1 MPAITSKVIQAEK
14 HIEDATPLFPIYV
27 REYIRDK
34 KSKYSPLT
42 LSGYLYNIEKFLNWL
57 LEEGIV
63 DVKNIRDIHYESLST
78 LAKLDVELF
87 VDRMAS
93 EILSGEDDNDPKRRS
108 KTSVARAV
116 QALKSLFRYLTVET
130 EDKVTQEPYFNRN
143 VMLKISVDL
152 EQESK
157 SRRSKRIE
165 KKTYKSNEIDE
176 LLHFID
182 EEYAATLSSREL
194 PYFEMNKT
202 RDLAILAVLF
212 GSGIRGNELVGLKI
226 KDVYMKDCY
235 LDVIRKGD
243 KADSVAIRPS
253 SLTYLE
259 KYLSQRSKIYNVKI
273 NYPFVFVAKSPDG
286 TVKQMSN
293 QTLIRL
299 VKKYTNAY
307 GKEITPHKARYTFSK
322 QYQLEGGTL
331 IGLRDQL
338 GHQNIE
344 TTSLYTT
351 ESMKEQ
357 MDVVTRMDKPKHN
370 K

>member
-1 MPAITSKVIQAEK
+1 MPAVTPKVIQAER
-14 HIEDATPLFPIYV
+14 HIEEATPLFPNYV
-27 REYIRDK
+27 QEYIQAK
-34 KSKYSPLT
+34 KKKYSPLT
-42 LSGYLYNIEKFLNWL
+42 LSGYLYNIEKFFNWL

-63 DVKNIRDIHYESLST
+63 EADRIRDIDFDSLAT
-78 LAKLDVELF
+78 LKKIDVELF
-87 VDRMAS
+87 VDKMAN
-93 EILSGEDDNDPKRRS
+93 EILSGEDDDEPKRRS

-116 QALKSLFRYLTVET
+116 QALKSLFHYLTVET

-143 VMLKISVDL
+143 VMLKITVDL
-152 EQESK
+152 EKESK

-165 KKTYKSNEIDE
+165 KKTYKSDEIDE
-176 LLHFID
+176 LLEFISG
-182 EEYAATLSSREL
+182 EYTATLSSREL
-194 PYFEMNKT
+194 PYFEMNKV

-212 GSGIRGNELVGLKI
+212 GSGIRGNELVGLKL
-226 KDVYMKDCY
+226 KDVYIKDQY

-243 KADSVAIRPS
+243 KADSVVIRPS
-253 SLTYLE
+253 SLTYLVN
-259 KYLSQRSKIYNVKI
+259 YLNQRSKIYNVKET
-273 NYPFVFVAKSPDG
+273 YPYVFVAKSPDG

-299 VKKYTNAY
+299 VKKYTQAY
-307 GKEITPHKARYTFSK
+307 GKEITPHKARYTFSR

-351 ESMKEQ
+351 ESMAEQ
-357 MDVVTRMDKPKHN
+357 KDVVNRMDKPKN
-370 K
+370 KK

>member
-1 MPAITSKVIQAEK
+1 M
-14 HIEDATPLFPIYV
+14 
-27 REYIRDK
+27 
-34 KSKYSPLT
+34 
-42 LSGYLYNIEKFLNWL
+42 SGYLYNIEKFLNWL

-63 DVKNIRDIHYESLST
+63 DAKNIRDIHYESLST

-87 VDRMAS
+87 VDKMAS
-93 EILSGEDDNDPKRRS
+93 EILSGEDDNEPKRRS

-152 EQESK
+152 ELESK

-165 KKTYKSNEIDE
+165 KKTYKSDEIDE

-194 PYFEMNKT
+194 PYFEMNKI

-243 KADSVAIRPS
+243 IAAIRPS
-253 SLTYLE
+253 ALTYLE
-259 KYLSQRSKIYNVKI
+259 EYLKQRSKLYSVKT
-273 NYPFVFVAKSPDG
+273 NYPFVFVAKSPNG

-331 IGLRDQL
+331 IGLRYQL

-357 MDVVTRMDKPKHN
+357 KDVVTRMDKPKHN